1 MDMPIILIVDEGPDQ
16 PSVTFLEREGYRV
29 ETVSSHAAAAQR
41 LQAGGIDLVLVDV
54 SQFEQESRNL
64 VSLTRT
70 LMAPPE
76 FIILASPALRD
87 VASQALLQGA
97 ACSLQKPMNIA
108 ELGRCVEVLLE
119 RRELMASRPRL
130 VEQNRLL
137 RSAYSFFSI
146 LEVAPFLEQ
155 AIGMIGQELG
165 AKAAFAFVR
174 EAAVFVPHALE
185 NLDYEQAQRLASLLG
200 PRLTCGNEGLNIEV
214 RNEKN
219 LKPYRQVVAYPLCS
233 KNVLEGGL
241 VFLDPEVT
249 ELDPERAGF
258 VCRQAAVAFN
268 TVLRLRSANELM
280 YTDDLTGLY
289 NYRYLQF
296 MLEQELRRSGRYGLE
311 FGLVFI
317 DLDFFKG
324 VNDRHGHLV
333 GSAILCE
340 VGRVLR
346 ECVRDT
352 DLLFRY
358 GGDEF
363 TALLVETDERGT
375 QYVAERIRATLENH
389 QFLAEKGINA
399 RLTATIGVAVFPTDA
414 EERMELLNLA
424 DRAMYLGKQ
433 QRNVVRS
440 ARDILGH

>member
-1 MDMPIILIVDEGPDQ
+1 MDMPTILIADESPDQ

-29 ETVSSHAAAAQR
+29 ETVSSHAAAVQR
-41 LQAGGIDLVLVDV
+41 LQAGAIDLVLVDV
-54 SQFEQESRNL
+54 SLFEHDSRTL
-64 VSLTRT
+64 VSLGRT
-70 LMAPPE
+70 LVHPPE
-76 FIILASPALRD
+76 FIVLATSAQRELASQSLLHGAL
-87 VASQALLQGA
+87 
-97 ACSLQKPMNIA
+97 CSLQKPMDNV
-108 ELGRCVEVLLE
+108 ELLRCVKMFLE
-119 RRELMASRPRL
+119 RRELLASKQRL
-130 VEQNRLL
+130 SDQNRLL

-155 AIGMIGQELG
+155 AVAMIGQELG
-165 AKAAFAFVR
+165 AKASFAFVR
-174 EAAVFVPHALE
+174 EAEVFVPHALQG
-185 NLDYEQAQRLASLLG
+185 LDYEQAQRLASLLS
-200 PRLTCGNEGLNIEV
+200 PRLTCGDQGLSIDV
-214 RNEKN
+214 RKDKE
-219 LKPYRQVVAYPLCS
+219 LEPYRQVVAYPLCS

-249 ELDPERAGF
+249 ALDPDRSGF

-346 ECVRDT
+346 DCVRDT

-375 QYVAERIRATLENH
+375 QYVAERIRATLESH
-389 QFLAEKGINA
+389 EFLAEKGINA

-433 QRNVVRS
+433 KRNVVRS
-440 ARDILGH
+440 ARDILGQ